1 MLDRETRDEIRAAV
15 KEAFGGEL
23 KSVVK
28 KAVDDAVNESMK
40 DAVRVVVSD
49 IVNGKIDE
57 AARKSNDAVRVVV
70 NDIVNGKI
78 DEAVRKSNDSLRVVV
93 NDIVNDAVREI
104 RAGQRWGIGITLA
117 VILGVL
123 SIGTPLVVG
132 RITAELRASTAEAEA
147 DHVEEITRYD
157 ERLKAV
163 EKAVE

>member
-1 MLDRETRDEIRAAV
+1 MTDRETRDEIRAAV
-15 KEAFGGEL
+15 NEAFDNKLEI
-23 KSVVK
+23 VVK
-28 KAVDDAVNESMK
+28 KAVDDAVRVAVNE
-40 DAVRVVVSD
+40 

-57 AARKSNDAVRVVV
+57 AARKSNDA
-70 NDIVNGKI
+70 
-78 DEAVRKSNDSLRVVV
+78 LRVVV
-93 NDIVNDAVREI
+93 NDKIDEAARKSNDALRVVVNDKINDAVREI

>member
-1 MLDRETRDEIRAAV
+1 MSDRITRDEIRAAV
-15 KEAFGGEL
+15 NEAFDSKLE
-23 KSVVK
+23 SVVN
-28 KAVDDAVNESMK
+28 KAVDG
-40 DAVRVVVSD
+40 AVRV
-49 IVNGKIDE
+49 
-57 AARKSNDAVRVVV
+57 AV
-70 NDIVNGKI
+70 
-78 DEAVRKSNDSLRVVV
+78 DEAVRVAVDGAVKVAV
-93 NDIVNDAVREI
+93 NDKINDAVREI

-117 VILGVL
+117 VILGVM